1 MQIEIKE
8 QMPLHDE
15 KGFITKEG
23 WARKPYWQ
31 YDRKKIKAS
40 RFRIKEW
47 DYYLAIS
54 HKKWFWYCIN
64 HK

>member
-47 DYYLAIS
+47 DY
-54 HKKWFWYCIN
+54 
-64 HK
+64 